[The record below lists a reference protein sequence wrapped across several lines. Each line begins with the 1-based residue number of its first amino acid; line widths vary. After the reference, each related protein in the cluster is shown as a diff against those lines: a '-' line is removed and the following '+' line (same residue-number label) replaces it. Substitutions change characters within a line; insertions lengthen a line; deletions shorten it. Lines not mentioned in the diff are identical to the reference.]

1 MMRVPALRLLFKARP
16 WRSLKS
22 CGSACGVHPK
32 SPGLR
37 LVALVVPLALLAACG
52 SAPKRETPA
61 TPKPPG
67 SATAPTKPSYYSD
80 DGPPESIPVDLARIP
95 DAMPAD
101 EPFHRGSQRP
111 YTVFGRTYVPIIN
124 NDPFRQTGIASWYGR
139 KFHGQKTATG
149 ETYDMFAMS
158 AAHPTLPLPSYARV
172 TNLDNQKSVVVR
184 VNDRGPFLHERIID
198 LSYAAA
204 HRIGIAGP
212 GSGRVMIERVFPG
225 QVLQVAAAS
234 PNPPAGGTSVSTPA
248 RPPSTL
254 VAVTPIPSTPA
265 LPAPTPLPD
274 VLPGTGTGTTSA
286 SVTGSPTTPVARPST
301 APAPITPA
309 PAVAVVTVPTPTPP
323 VVQTAPT
330 PITTEGQGFYI
341 QLGAFGSAENA
352 NQFRDR
358 MRRDMNWMRDP
369 IGVTFASGLHR
380 VRIGPFSQRDE
391 AEAIAAKVR
400 ETHGITP
407 LISKPGG

>member
-1 MMRVPALRLLFKARP
+1 MMRAPALRIFALLM
-16 WRSLKS
+16 
-22 CGSACGVHPK
+22 
-32 SPGLR
+32 
-37 LVALVVPLALLAACG
+37 PLALLAACG
-52 SAPKRETPA
+52 SAPKREAQPG
-61 TPKPPG
+61 KPPG
-67 SATAPTKPSYYSD
+67 AATAPTKPSYYSD
-80 DGPPESIPVDLARIP
+80 DGPPENIPVDLARIP
-95 DAMPAD
+95 DAVPAD
-101 EPFHRGSQRP
+101 EPYHRGSQRP

-184 VNDRGPFLHERIID
+184 LNDRGPFLHERIID

-225 QVLQVAAAS
+225 QALQVASA
-234 PNPPAGGTSVSTPA
+234 PAGTSVPAPA
-248 RPPSTL
+248 RPPSPA
-254 VAVTPIPSTPA
+254 VAVTPLPSAPA

-274 VLPGTGTGTTSA
+274 VLPGAGSTGAGATGSTSA
-286 SVTGSPTTPVARPST
+286 SGTAS
-301 APAPITPA
+301 APASAPTSST
-309 PAVAVVTVPTPTPP
+309 PAVAGVTVPTPNPP

-330 PITTEGQGFYI
+330 PITAEGQGFYI

-380 VRIGPFSQRDE
+380 VRIGPFTNREE
-391 AEAIAAKVR
+391 AEAIATKVR

>member
-1 MMRVPALRLLFKARP
+1 MKPAPALRSF
-16 WRSLKS
+16 
-22 CGSACGVHPK
+22 
-32 SPGLR
+32 
-37 LVALVVPLALLAACG
+37 ALAVPLALLAACG
-52 SAPKRETPA
+52 SAPKRETPTA
-61 TPKPPG
+61 KPPG
-67 SATAPTKPSYYSD
+67 TVTAPTKPSYYSD
-80 DGPPESIPVDLARIP
+80 DGPPENIPVDLARIP
-95 DAMPAD
+95 DAVPTD

-149 ETYDMFAMS
+149 ESYDMFAMS

-204 HRIGIAGP
+204 QRIGIAGP

-225 QVLQVAAAS
+225 QVLQVASAPGSMPAS
-234 PNPPAGGTSVSTPA
+234 APGSTRPAGTAATSAVQVTPLPPVVSVPAPTTLPDSLPSGQPGAFASSPDGQPTTRPANSASTPA
-248 RPPSTL
+248 APATST
-254 VAVTPIPSTPA
+254 T
-265 LPAPTPLPD
+265 
-274 VLPGTGTGTTSA
+274 
-286 SVTGSPTTPVARPST
+286 T
-301 APAPITPA
+301 APAANNP
-309 PAVAVVTVPTPTPP
+309 PAVAVVTAPTPTPP

-330 PITTEGQGFYI
+330 PITAEGQGFYI

-358 MRRDMNWMRDP
+358 MRRDMSWMRDP

-380 VRIGPFSQRDE
+380 VRIGPFANREE
-391 AEAIAAKVR
+391 AEAIAGKVR